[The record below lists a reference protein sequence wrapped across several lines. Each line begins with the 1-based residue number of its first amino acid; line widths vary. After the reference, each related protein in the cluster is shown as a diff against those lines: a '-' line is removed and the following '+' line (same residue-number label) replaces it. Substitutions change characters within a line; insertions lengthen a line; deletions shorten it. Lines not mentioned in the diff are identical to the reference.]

1 MMTPRPYPEGRRG
14 AAHNDKPDAGAGALV
29 CVSHGSIRH
38 HRISPPTSRD
48 SRHSQRRGA
57 MLPGQ
62 IERYVTMLKI
72 GELLEKRTALVQ
84 QMQTAQA
91 AGNEADAQTAEN
103 GIVALDSEIRRAR
116 LIDTAERSEQGT
128 PLGTGDAQLSRE
140 LGTRFSLIRALAMQA
155 GLAGHDY
162 GFEREVQG
170 ELAKRAGKAPE
181 GVLAPMELF
190 LEKRVLSSTLPA
202 GGPGGNLI
210 ATELHGEMY
219 FDRLRAAMKVQV
231 LGATV
236 LGGLVGNVDIPGLKT
251 SATSGWVAENTALT
265 PSDQEYRKVSMTP
278 KHAGAITELSRNML
292 QQVSPD
298 IEMLVRNDFA
308 LLLADAVDK
317 AAISGTGAAAP
328 PYGVLNPVCIGDVP
342 MGTNGLAMTVDTPA
356 DVMGKVAIADAPATS
371 RGFLTNNKVMVA
383 AMKLKD
389 GQQRPY
395 GLSQVFQNERAE
407 YSSNAPSNLSKGTG
421 NNLSALIYGNWAD
434 LLIGY
439 WSAFDLLVNP
449 FEATAY
455 PKGNVSV
462 RAMLTCD
469 VAVRYPESFAA
480 AKDII
485 A

>member
-1 MMTPRPYPEGRRG
+1 MKT
-14 AAHNDKPDAGAGALV
+14 
-29 CVSHGSIRH
+29 
-38 HRISPPTSRD
+38 
-48 SRHSQRRGA
+48 Q
-57 MLPGQ
+57 
-62 IERYVTMLKI
+62 
-72 GELLEKRTALVQ
+72 ELLEQRTAIVAR
-84 QMQTAQA
+84 MQTAHS
-91 AGNEADAQTAEN
+91 ADDDTAFNTAQTE
-103 GIVALDSEIRRAR
+103 LRS
-116 LIDTAERSEQGT
+116 IDTKLERQRTIDTLERAESGT
-128 PLGTGDAQLSRE
+128 PITGDAKLTSE
-140 LGTRFSLIRALAMQA
+140 LRSRFSLVRAIAMQS
-155 GLAGHDY
+155 GLGGHDF

-190 LEKRVLSSTLPA
+190 LEKRVLTTTLPA
-202 GGPGGNLI
+202 TGPGGNLV

-219 FDRLRAAMKVQV
+219 FDRLRAAMKVQA
-231 LGATV
+231 LGSTV
-236 LGGLVGNVDIPGLKT
+236 LSGLVGNVDIPGLKT
-251 SATSGWVAENTALT
+251 SATAGWVAENAALT
-265 PSDQEYRKVSMTP
+265 ASDQEYRKVSMTP

-292 QQVSPD
+292 QQTTPD

-317 AAISGTGAAAP
+317 AAISGTGAGAQP
-328 PYGVLNPVCIGDVP
+328 RGILNTAGIGDVP

-356 DVMGKVAIADAPATS
+356 DVMGKIAIADAPATA
-371 RGFLTNNKVMVA
+371 RGFLTNSKVMVA

-389 GQQRPY
+389 GQSRPY
-395 GLSQVFQNERAE
+395 GLPQVFQNERAE
-407 YSSNAPSNLSKGTG
+407 FSSNVPSNLTKGSGT
-421 NNLSALIYGNWAD
+421 NLSALIYGNWAD

-455 PKGNVSV
+455 PKGNVSI

-469 VAVRYPESFAA
+469 VAVRYAESFSA

>member
-1 MMTPRPYPEGRRG
+1 MKT
-14 AAHNDKPDAGAGALV
+14 
-29 CVSHGSIRH
+29 
-38 HRISPPTSRD
+38 
-48 SRHSQRRGA
+48 Q
-57 MLPGQ
+57 
-62 IERYVTMLKI
+62 
-72 GELLEKRTALVQ
+72 ELLEQRTAIVAR
-84 QMQTAQA
+84 MQTAHS
-91 AGNEADAQTAEN
+91 ADDDTAFNTAQTE
-103 GIVALDSEIRRAR
+103 LRS
-116 LIDTAERSEQGT
+116 IDTKLDRQRTIDTLERAESGT
-128 PLGTGDAQLSRE
+128 PITGDAKLTSE
-140 LGTRFSLIRALAMQA
+140 LRSRFSLVRAIAMQS
-155 GLAGHDY
+155 GLGGHDF

-190 LEKRVLSSTLPA
+190 LEKRVLTTTLPA
-202 GGPGGNLI
+202 GGPGGNLV

-219 FDRLRAAMKVQV
+219 FDRLRAAMKVQA

-236 LGGLVGNVDIPGLKT
+236 LSGLVGNVDIPGLKT
-251 SATSGWVAENTALT
+251 SATAGWVAENAALT
-265 PSDQEYRKVSMTP
+265 ASDQEYRKVSMTP

-292 QQVSPD
+292 QQTTPD

-317 AAISGTGAAAP
+317 AAISGTGAGAQP
-328 PYGVLNPVCIGDVP
+328 RGILNTAGIGDVP

-356 DVMGKVAIADAPATS
+356 DVMGKVAVADAPATS

-389 GQQRPY
+389 SQGRPF
-395 GLSQVFQNERAE
+395 GLPQVFQNERAE
-407 YSSNAPSNLSKGTG
+407 YSSNVPSNLTKGSGT
-421 NNLSALIYGNWAD
+421 NLSALIYGNWAD

-469 VAVRYPESFAA
+469 VAAPARQRQSVEQYNIVKRA
-480 AKDII
+480 
-485 A
+485 